1 MISKMLITDSLIS
14 LFFISGFTLSNP
26 STSRVNEGSI
36 PPEFG
41 DPKYILLVQKREGGL
56 NPKGM
61 TNYLEKS
68 FKKNYSGKFEMAVQE
83 QINSDSKYQDKNL
96 YRFALI
102 WHITFTTRSVVTNG
116 RREIKEVASFD
127 FHLHDRLDDKAYPPL
142 GVSSETPAKAMNRA
156 SDLLNE
162 HLKK

>member
-1 MISKMLITDSLIS
+1 MISRTFLTDSLIS
-14 LFFISGFTLSNP
+14 FLFISGFTLSNP
-26 STSRVNEGSI
+26 GASRVNEGSI

-41 DPKYILLVQKREGGL
+41 DPKYILLVQEREGGL
-56 NPKGM
+56 NRKGM
-61 TNYLEKS
+61 TNHLEKS

-102 WHITFTTRSVVTNG
+102 WHITFTTKWVIIHD
-116 RREIKEVASFD
+116 RRELKEVASFD

-142 GVSSETPAKAMNRA
+142 GVSSLVPVKAMNRA